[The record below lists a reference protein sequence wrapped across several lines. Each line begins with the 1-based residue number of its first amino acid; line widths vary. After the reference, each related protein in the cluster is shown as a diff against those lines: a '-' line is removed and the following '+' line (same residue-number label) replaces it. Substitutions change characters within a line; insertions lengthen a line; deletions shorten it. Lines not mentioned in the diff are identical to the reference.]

1 MQHRTGTPKHHGSFR
16 LEPWRPSDPDRKV
29 AAPRGKPTCRRCRLM
44 VGQQLPTEIGWQG
57 EHRGRGLTLNAF
69 VATLSASRAR
79 HADGPPHT
87 PRDAEVLAFEAGCQT
102 AKARSK
108 RSSGKAARFTCA
120 ARPATT
126 TRRHARNGPAR
137 RPAAGQGPGPGLTCP
152 RALLMRRRTRCYV
165 DARTPPM
172 TWRAQERRCAS
183 SLGYSGK

>member
-1 MQHRTGTPKHHGSFR
+1 MLSSSPIAAGWMQRRPGTPKHHGSFR

-29 AAPRGKPTCRRCRLM
+29 SAPGGSHLPPLSPDGRSA
-44 VGQQLPTEIGWQG
+44 LPTEIGWQG

-137 RPAAGQGPGPGLTCP
+137 RPA
-152 RALLMRRRTRCYV
+152 
-165 DARTPPM
+165 
-172 TWRAQERRCAS
+172 
-183 SLGYSGK
+183 